1 MNGRRRG
8 GGGARRCS
16 ALSKAIVHS
25 EDWLDR
31 PLFDLFADAAA
42 RYPDKVALADG
53 ALSLR
58 YSEVAE
64 RVAALGAEIA
74 ACTEAG
80 AAVAVLLPHVA
91 AQPVAVMA
99 CLAAGRVCLPLDAGA
114 PAARNAAVLATSGAR
129 AVVMLEDDRTVLSG
143 LDLAPIIVRADGMPV
158 RVTVEKW
165 SACPASVQAPALVLF
180 TSGSSGTPK
189 GIVLNQQ
196 AMTHQVLLDIGSCGL
211 TPEDRYL
218 APLSPG
224 TISPLR
230 RLCAAWATG
239 GTLHIVD
246 VHRTGLGGV
255 LACLRD
261 QRITI
266 GAIFPSLLRAMVTL
280 PAARAAF
287 QALRVLRV
295 GGEALD
301 WAEVNALRPVLV
313 ETCLI
318 LFTYGSTEMSPV
330 LEHRVGPGPHPQ
342 AGPVPSGWEMP
353 RCELTLAGPGGAP
366 VARGAPGEAVL
377 RSRYMASGHWE
388 NGQCV
393 PGPFRPDP
401 DALHWRVFHTGDL
414 LRQRP
419 DGAYDFIGRAD
430 RQVKIRGNRV
440 EPAETEAFLRRQ
452 NGVADAAVIAHGV
465 GDAMNL
471 LAFVVPA
478 DGALL
483 AQSDPVLPR
492 ALRAAMAANLPAH
505 QRPGLLLLIERIP
518 YMPSFKPDLAALR
531 ARAGA
536 ELRELNSGN

>member
-1 MNGRRRG
+1 M
-8 GGGARRCS
+8 S
-16 ALSKAIVHS
+16 ATIAHS

-42 RYPDKVALADG
+42 RYPDKVALVDG
-53 ALSLR
+53 PLALS
-58 YSEVAE
+58 YAD
-64 RVAALGAEIA
+64 VAARVSALAAEIA
-74 ACTEAG
+74 TCTAAG

-114 PAARNAAVLATSGAR
+114 PAARNAAVLATSGAC
-129 AVVMLEDDRTVLSG
+129 AVVMLADGHAVPFG
-143 LDLAPIIVRADGMPV
+143 GDLAPIIVRADGMPV
-158 RVTVEKW
+158 RVGVERW
-165 SACPASVQAPALVLF
+165 SACPASVRAPALVLF

-330 LEHRVGPGPHPQ
+330 LEHRIGPGPHPQ

-353 RCELTLAGPGGAP
+353 RCDLALVAP
-366 VARGAPGEAVL
+366 DGTPVSRGEAGEAVL
-377 RSRYMASGHWE
+377 RSRFMASGHWE
-388 NGQCV
+388 GGCCV

-401 DALHWRVFHTGDL
+401 AAPAWRVFHTGDL

-419 DGAYDFIGRAD
+419 DGAYDFMGRAD
-430 RQVKIRGNRV
+430 QQVKIRGARV

-452 NGVADAAVIAHGV
+452 DAVADAAVIAHGV
-465 GDAMNL
+465 GDAANL

-478 DGALL
+478 DRALL
-483 AQSDPVLPR
+483 AQSDPALPR
-492 ALRAAMAANLPAH
+492 LLRAAMAANLPAH
-505 QRPGLLLLIERIP
+505 QRPGRLLLIDRIP
-518 YMPSFKPDLAALR
+518 YLPSFKPDLAALR
-531 ARAGA
+531 AQAAQAPPSR
-536 ELRELNSGN
+536 L

>member
-1 MNGRRRG
+1 MNGRWRG
-8 GGGARRCS
+8 GGGARRFS
-16 ALSKAIVHS
+16 AVSAAIAHS

-42 RYPDKVALADG
+42 RYPGKVALADG

-58 YSEVAE
+58 YAEVME
-64 RVAALGAEIA
+64 RVMALGAEIA
-74 ACTEAG
+74 ARTDAG
-80 AAVAVLLPHVA
+80 APVAVLMPHVA

-114 PAARNAAVLATSGAR
+114 PAARNAAVLATSGAQ
-129 AVVMLEDDRTVLSG
+129 AVVMLEGDRAILSG
-143 LDLAPIIVRADGMPV
+143 LDLAPIIVRGDGMPAGAMQV
-158 RVTVEKW
+158 RVMAGHW
-165 SACPASVQAPALVLF
+165 AASPAPVTAPALVLF

-189 GIVLNQQ
+189 GIVLSQQ
-196 AMTHQVLLDIGSCGL
+196 AMTHQVLLDIQSCGL
-211 TPEDRYL
+211 TMEDRYL

-230 RLCAAWATG
+230 RLCAAWVTG
-239 GTLHIVD
+239 GTLHVVD
-246 VHRTGLGGV
+246 VHRAGLGGV

-261 QRITI
+261 QRITV

-280 PAARAAF
+280 PVARAAF

-301 WAEVNALRPVLV
+301 WDEVAVLRAVL
-313 ETCLI
+313 TDRCLI
-318 LFTYGSTEMSPV
+318 LFAYGSTEMSPM
-330 LEHRVGPGPHPQ
+330 LEHRIGAGPHPQ

-353 RCELTLAGPGGAP
+353 RCDLTLVGPDGGP
-366 VARGAPGEAVL
+366 VARGLPGEAVV
-377 RSRYMASGHWE
+377 RSRYMASGHWV

-401 DALHWRVFHTGDL
+401 AASAWRIFHTGDL

-419 DGAYDFIGRAD
+419 DGAYDFMGRAD
-430 RQVKIRGNRV
+430 RQVKIRGARV

-452 NGVADAAVIAHGV
+452 PGVADAAVIAHGV

-471 LAFVVPA
+471 LAFVMPA

-505 QRPGLLLLIERIP
+505 QRPGRLLLIARIP
-518 YMPSFKPDLAALR
+518 YLPSFKPDLAALR
-531 ARAGA
+531 ARVASA
-536 ELRELNSGN
+536 